1 MKLPGLAG
9 PGGTLQ
15 GLDGLT
21 KARLDT
27 MKSTLNKVRE
37 SAKDSEQPQV
47 KKEEDIEKAATD
59 FEALMLSQMLKSMW
73 KSVESS
79 GLLSGSRE
87 ESMYRDMLNDSL
99 AKDISNGQGI
109 GIKEVI
115 VRDLKKY
122 G

>member
-1 MKLPGLAG
+1 MKLTG
-9 PGGTLQ
+9 PGGSLQ

-21 KARLDT
+21 KARLDS
-27 MKSTLNKVRE
+27 MKTTLKQVRGSSDDAE
-37 SAKDSEQPQV
+37 KSGSV
-47 KKEEDIEKAATD
+47 KEAEIEKAATD
-59 FEALMLSQMLKSMW
+59 FEALLLGQMLKSMW

-99 AKDISNGQGI
+99 AKDIANGQGI

-115 VRDLKKY
+115 VRDLKKNR
-122 G
+122 